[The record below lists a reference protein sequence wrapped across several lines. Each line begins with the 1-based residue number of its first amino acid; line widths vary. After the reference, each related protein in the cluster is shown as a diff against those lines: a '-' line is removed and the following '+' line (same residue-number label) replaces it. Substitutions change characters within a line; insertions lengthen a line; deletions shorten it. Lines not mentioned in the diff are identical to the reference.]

1 MQTILVANPKGGSGK
16 TTVATNVAGWLAGKR
31 QRVAIA
37 DHDPQRSA
45 TEWLARRPALFPK
58 ITGLAVDATKK
69 ALKDVDPQ
77 WLVVDTPAG
86 LHGPDLR
93 DALNHADVLLVPLA
107 PSAFDMTATAHFLA
121 AIAHYKAVK
130 KGDIAIGIVAMR
142 VDARTRSAAEL
153 DEFLKAFDVPAGRA
167 SARYAGLRALRA
179 RRRDGVRPAAL
190 ARRAGLGA
198 VEAADALD
206 RASGGAEVR
215 LTLPAC
221 RKAKR
226 RREAGVFSCGVT
238 LRYFFG
244 AIESFAAPSSRRPCV
259 ASFVAAAAL
268 RAASLDVA
276 AAALSEASLVA
287 ACGLHLRVLGGSSS
301 LVGGFL
307 SAIAARGEGDGERER
322 GQKGDKAGFHRESSC
337 GRWEG

>member
-58 ITGLAVDATKK
+58 ITRLAVDATKK

-93 DALNHADVLLVPLA
+93 EALNHADVLLVPLA
-107 PSAFDMTATAHFLA
+107 PSAFDMAATAHFLA

-130 KGDIAIGIVAMR
+130 EGDIAIGIVAMR

-153 DEFLKAFDVPAGRA
+153 DEFLKAFAFPLVAH
-167 SARYAGLRALRA
+167 LRDTQVYVHCA
-179 RRRDGVRPAAL
+179 RDGATVFDLPRSRAEQDWEQWKPL
-190 ARRAGLGA
+190 TRWIARQAPPK
-198 VEAADALD
+198 
-206 RASGGAEVR
+206 SG
-215 LTLPAC
+215 
-221 RKAKR
+221 
-226 RREAGVFSCGVT
+226 
-238 LRYFFG
+238 
-244 AIESFAAPSSRRPCV
+244 
-259 ASFVAAAAL
+259 
-268 RAASLDVA
+268 
-276 AAALSEASLVA
+276 
-287 ACGLHLRVLGGSSS
+287 
-301 LVGGFL
+301 
-307 SAIAARGEGDGERER
+307 
-322 GQKGDKAGFHRESSC
+322 
-337 GRWEG
+337 